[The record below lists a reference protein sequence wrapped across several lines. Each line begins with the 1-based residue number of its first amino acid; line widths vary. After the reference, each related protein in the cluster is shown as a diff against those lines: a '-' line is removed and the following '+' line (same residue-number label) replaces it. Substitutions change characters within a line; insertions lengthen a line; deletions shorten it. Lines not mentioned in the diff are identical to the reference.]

1 MPFQEP
7 HHSKDMQQDTDR
19 RTVSE
24 ASKILLWP
32 ITSLTWTRPSIR
44 PKLDV
49 EDIIVIRT
57 LPQPKGEPRSY
68 SATTHQSTSA
78 PTLLPDSL
86 DQDARP
92 RLRIGQTSVVGNAE
106 DLGARKTMDS
116 KIIFF
121 LGLLLAAS
129 GLASPPVAL
138 VGGIAYGFTVEHPL
152 RREASSL
159 AKLLLQLSVILL
171 GFGMNLKQVI
181 HAGKSGFLYT
191 AISITSAVALGLLLG
206 KLLKI
211 RGKASYL
218 ITMGTAV
225 CGGSAIAA
233 LAPITEANEE
243 EISIS
248 MGTVFLLNSVAL
260 LLFPA
265 VGWWLHLSQNQ
276 FGLWAAL
283 AIHDTSSVVGASAKY
298 GNQAL
303 AIGTSVKLARAL
315 WVVPISLVTAS
326 MMGRI
331 ASATGKA
338 HKAKIK
344 VPWFIFLFI
353 LASVA
358 STYLVRFA
366 PVYGDMNHLGK
377 LGLTATLFL
386 IGTSLSRKTLKQVG
400 FRPLLQGVVLWII
413 VGCASLAAIYYHV
426 ISI

>member
-1 MPFQEP
+1 LDA
-7 HHSKDMQQDTDR
+7 SDDR
-19 RTVSE
+19 FETG
-24 ASKILLWP
+24 
-32 ITSLTWTRPSIR
+32 
-44 PKLDV
+44 V
-49 EDIIVIRT
+49 EDIIVIET
-57 LPQPKGEPRSY
+57 VLLPNNKAQSYTATTQELTPASTEVVEPLYEGKLPQ
-68 SATTHQSTSA
+68 
-78 PTLLPDSL
+78 
-86 DQDARP
+86 
-92 RLRIGQTSVVGNAE
+92 LRIGQTSVVGRGV
-106 DLGARKTMDS
+106 DPVARKTMDS

-129 GLASPPVAL
+129 GLVSPPVAL

-152 RREASSL
+152 RLEASSL

-171 GFGMNLKQVI
+171 GFGMNLNQVI
-181 HAGKSGFLYT
+181 HAGKSGFLYA
-191 AISITSAVALGLLLG
+191 AISITCAVTFGLLLG
-206 KLLKI
+206 KLFNV

-218 ITMGTAV
+218 ITMGTAI

-233 LAPITEANEE
+233 LAPITDANEE

-260 LLFPA
+260 LVFPA
-265 VGWWLHLSQNQ
+265 MGWWLHLSQNQ

-283 AIHDTSSVVGASAKY
+283 AIHDTSSVVGAAAKY

-303 AIGTSVKLARAL
+303 VIGTMVKLARAL
-315 WVVPISLVTAS
+315 WIVPISLMTAS
-326 MMGRI
+326 MMGRM
-331 ASATGKA
+331 AGANGKA
-338 HKAKIK
+338 HKAKTKVK

-358 STYLVRFA
+358 STYLARFA
-366 PVYGDMNHLGK
+366 PLYGDMNHLGK

-400 FRPLLQGVVLWII
+400 FRPLLQGVVLWMI
-413 VGCASLAAIYYHV
+413 VGCGSLAAIYFHV

>member
-1 MPFQEP
+1 M
-7 HHSKDMQQDTDR
+7 
-19 RTVSE
+19 
-24 ASKILLWP
+24 
-32 ITSLTWTRPSIR
+32 
-44 PKLDV
+44 
-49 EDIIVIRT
+49 IVIHTAPPPDT
-57 LPQPKGEPRSY
+57 LDKYPETAPQFTPA
-68 SATTHQSTSA
+68 SAS
-78 PTLLPDSL
+78 LLNAAA
-86 DQDARP
+86 QDF
-92 RLRIGQTSVVGNAE
+92 
-106 DLGARKTMDS
+106 GARLSVGQVPEATEGKQPDAEKSTRA
-116 KIIFF
+116 ILIF
-121 LGLLLAAS
+121 LIGLLLAGS

-138 VGGIAYGFTVEHPL
+138 VGGIAYGFTVQHPL

-171 GFGMNLKQVI
+171 GFGMNLNQVV

-191 AISITSAVALGLLLG
+191 AASIASAVTVGLLLG
-206 KLLKI
+206 KILKV

-218 ITMGTAV
+218 ITMGTAI

-233 LAPITEANEE
+233 LAPITEANDE

-260 LLFPA
+260 LVFPA

-283 AIHDTSSVVGASAKY
+283 SIHDTSSVVGAAARY

-303 AIGTSVKLARAL
+303 AIGTTVKLARAL
-315 WVVPISLVTAS
+315 WIVPISLLTAS
-326 MMGRI
+326 IVGRT
-331 ASATGKA
+331 ASVSGRVHRPKV
-338 HKAKIK
+338 K

-358 STYLVRFA
+358 STYLAHFA
-366 PVYGDMNHLGK
+366 SLYGEMNHLGR

-386 IGTSLSRKTLKQVG
+386 IGTSLSKKTLKQVG
-400 FRPLLQGVVLWII
+400 FRPLLQGVALWVM